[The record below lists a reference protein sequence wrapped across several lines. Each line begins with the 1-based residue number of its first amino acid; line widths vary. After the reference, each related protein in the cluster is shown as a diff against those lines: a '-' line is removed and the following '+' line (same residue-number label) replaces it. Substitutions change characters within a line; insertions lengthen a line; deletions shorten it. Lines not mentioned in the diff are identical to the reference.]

1 MAITL
6 HNLQP
11 ARGSRRRKIRVGR
24 GNASGRGTY
33 STRGQKGQRARS
45 GGRSGLKLKGLKRR
59 LLNLPKIGG
68 FKSRYSKLAP
78 VNISALNEH
87 FKDGERVTLA
97 RLWQLGLVDNKMQAK
112 ILGDGEL
119 KKKLVLAGLAVSESA
134 RKKIEEAGG
143 SVTAIVPKPHNKKNP
158 Q

>member
-6 HNLQP
+6 HNLKP
-11 ARGSRRRKIRVGR
+11 AKGARRRKIRLGR

-33 STRGQKGQRARS
+33 STKGQKGQRARS

-68 FKSRYSKLAP
+68 FKSKYSKLAG
-78 VNISALNEH
+78 VNVGVLNEY

-97 RLWQLGLVDNKMQAK
+97 RLRQLGLLDRGVTAK

-119 KKKLVLAGLAVSESA
+119 KKKVIVVGLKVSAGALDKIKSAGGTVLAKME
-134 RKKIEEAGG
+134 K
-143 SVTAIVPKPHNKKNP
+143 
-158 Q
+158 

>member
-6 HNLQP
+6 HNLRP
-11 ARGSRRRKIRVGR
+11 AKGSRHRKIRLGR

-33 STRGQKGQRARS
+33 STKGQKGQRARS

-68 FKSRYSKLAP
+68 FTSLYPKFAP
-78 VNISALNEH
+78 VNLGALQES
-87 FKDGERVTLA
+87 FQDGEKVTTN
-97 RLWQLGLVDNKMQAK
+97 RLRQLGLIDKGIDAK

-119 KKKLVLAGLAVSESA
+119 KKKLVIVGLPVSVSA
-134 RKKIEEAGG
+134 RKKIEAAGG
-143 SVTAIVPKPHNKKNP
+143 SVEEAARQSSSK
-158 Q
+158 

>member
-1 MAITL
+1 MEITL
-6 HNLQP
+6 HNLKP
-11 ARGSRRRKIRVGR
+11 ARGSRRRKIRLGR

-33 STRGQKGQRARS
+33 STKGQKGQRARS

-68 FKSRYSKLAP
+68 FKSKYPKLSP
-78 VNISALNEH
+78 VNVGALQEH
-87 FKDGERVTLA
+87 FKEGEHVTLD
-97 RLWQLGLVDNKMQAK
+97 RMRKFGLVDSRMRVK

-119 KKKLVLAGLAVSESA
+119 KKKLVIIGVPTSESA

-143 SVTAIVPKPHNKKNP
+143 SVKSVEKKIGSTK
-158 Q
+158 